1 MTSDPPEP
9 RPGTAQPDAIRA
21 GVTLPRPTIAIR
33 PNLWHNWARIAM
45 KAEARALAAHR
56 RGIST
61 GEIADALEAETL
73 ECMVAVSGVRHS
85 FHHLYLDC
93 HLLLGLEPAGDEP
106 KVPRLATTD
115 LPLDDN
121 DLRSWLDD
129 LQQVVVDR
137 DEIVHISQESRPAV
151 PHPLGTNTSEFDARF
166 TAERA
171 TRAVDLMLDFY
182 RKVIASPS
190 AAMRPWAEK
199 RAHVPGDLNNLR
211 AKYRA
216 REDGS

>member
-1 MTSDPPEP
+1 
-9 RPGTAQPDAIRA
+9 
-21 GVTLPRPTIAIR
+21 
-33 PNLWHNWARIAM
+33 
-45 KAEARALAAHR
+45 
-56 RGIST
+56 
-61 GEIADALEAETL
+61 
-73 ECMVAVSGVRHS
+73 
-85 FHHLYLDC
+85 
-93 HLLLGLEPAGDEP
+93 LGLGPAGDEP
-106 KVPRLATTD
+106 KVPGLATTD
-115 LPLDDN
+115 LPLVDN

-137 DEIVHISQESRPAV
+137 DEIVHIPQESRPAV

-190 AAMRPWAEK
+190 AEMRPWAAK
-199 RAHVPGDLNNLR
+199 REHVPGDFDNLR